1 MNSIKN
7 NPQFNNYLI
16 DLHISHQFEKMI
28 DDLSNTSSLIY
39 NDQHLNC
46 KMLNK
51 RNN

>member
-28 DDLSNTSSLIY
+28 DDLPNASSLIY